1 MDESQ
6 PIHLPRPHTMS
17 KTKFFCIGTEGATT
31 DGRTIERAHL
41 QQMADSYNPQ
51 TYNARINPEHYKGL
65 LPDGPF
71 KRYGDVVALKTEERN
86 GKLALLAQLDP
97 TPDLV
102 ALSKARQKIHMS
114 MEIDPDFAD
123 TGRAYLVGVAI
134 TDDPASLGT
143 DMLQFCASASTNPL
157 ASRKLN
163 ERNLFT
169 AAQEACIEFE
179 DAADAETQELREA
192 RGLLAGLKKLFTAP
206 AAEQVQ
212 QQPAAPAAAPAAPQ
226 AQDAGVLQQ
235 LSQSMQQLADLQVKT
250 TERLDAMARQ
260 LQEQDTR
267 YQQLSQ
273 QPDESHQRPPA
284 TGGSGYRQEF

>member
-41 QQMADSYNPQ
+41 QQMAESYNPQ
-51 TYNARINPEHYKGL
+51 TYNARINLEHYKGL

-86 GKLALLAQLDP
+86 GKLVLLAQLDP

-123 TGRAYLVGVAI
+123 TRRAYLVGVAI

-143 DMLQFCASASTNPL
+143 DMLQFCASASNNPL

-169 AAQEACIEFE
+169 AAQEARIEFE
-179 DAADAETQELREA
+179 DATDAETQELREA

-206 AAEQVQ
+206 AAEQEQ
-212 QQPAAPAAAPAAPQ
+212 QQPAAPAAAPAPQ
-226 AQDAGVLQQ
+226 ALDAGVLQQ

-250 TERLDAMARQ
+250 TQRMDAMARQ
-260 LQEQDTR
+260 MAEQDAR

-273 QPDESHQRPPA
+273 QPDDSNPRPPA
-284 TGGSGYRQEF
+284 TGGNGYRQEF

>member
-51 TYNARINPEHYKGL
+51 TYNARINLEHYKGL

-86 GKLALLAQLDP
+86 GKLVLLAQLDP

-169 AAQEACIEFE
+169 AAQEARIELE
-179 DAADAETQELREA
+179 DAADTETQELSEA
-192 RGLLAGLKKLFTAP
+192 RGLLAGLKKLFTTATT
-206 AAEQVQ
+206 EQE
-212 QQPAAPAAAPAAPQ
+212 QPPVASAAAPAPQ